1 MAQKVTVDAAKG
13 RALDFLTKQSIGPKH
28 AKGTINSTDLSLAY
42 TSSSEGKTCFYV
54 FNIGD
59 DNGFVIAG
67 GDESARQILGY
78 SDHGSFDYDTAPDN
92 LRWWLSQYTEQIA
105 RAAKAGVTDARRA
118 KAAMTPKAPI
128 TPLIEAKWNQRE
140 PYNKKIVADDNATGF
155 VTGCVAT
162 AMAQVMRKWECP
174 TQGKGSHS
182 YTGEEHTFSANFGAT
197 TYEWNNM
204 PYIYDNY
211 SEAQANAVATLMFH
225 AGVSVDMEYGTD
237 ESSANSF
244 LIGYALATYFGYD
257 KAVRNEFRQ
266 YYTDEEWEEL
276 VYQELSAGRP
286 VLYSGQAQNGGHQF
300 ICDGYSD
307 GYFTINWG
315 WGGNGDGGYLLTGTG
330 ALKPNVYGIGSGG
343 EGSAYTGRQMI
354 TIGVMPNQGG
364 SESIHLVQ
372 NEQSDLNIDNQMYLE
387 VGSTIYDTN
396 YEYTHSTSNQA
407 FYLYSTYQNMSCLI
421 TKFNLGVKAVEQT
434 TGICYYW
441 KSDSDELGNGYYY
454 EGPQPFVFY
463 PNQLT
468 YNGVYELRPVCRK
481 EGGTDA
487 DWTEID
493 ILTTE
498 TYPTLTVTGA
508 TDPDPVDITFSVE
521 ENTVQVARTL
531 QITHNSN
538 YNGAVSYSSSNQ
550 NVATVDDNGLIT
562 GVSVGSATI
571 TAHGQ
576 PEGFYNETTTTFNIT
591 VTELVKE
598 DVTFTISNTC
608 VMQNKTLQISWNEN
622 YDGTPVFSSS
632 DESIATVD
640 GSGVVTGISDGTVTI
655 TATAPATTF
664 FNENMQQFTI
674 KVVSEGIVMVE
685 EPYFNN
691 DNNLYEDDFVLHFKI
706 MNATSET
713 TPINLYCILE
723 APAPG
728 SGTYNMSLTYPC
740 GEVASGEVLPGTFD
754 FSTLPQDIKQYFF
767 IPNVQCTIYFYK
779 DEAKQEAYE
788 YASILYTYRN
798 KRTIGYGVSPAGYGT
813 LVLPFNADLPADLTA
828 YSCSG
833 VDNDVLILQEENSI
847 KRNVP
852 YIVKGTP
859 DKTYTFVGPDAIDSD
874 DQIARVNNDDIFIG
888 ALGSNVP
895 LAIGT
900 DYIMQVHGDA
910 PDAKAAFYRYMGAPA
925 NPIAT
930 QFRAFLRFPSE
941 SSSQAPKINFP
952 GNGDDETEGIS
963 TLSTDTLPAGIY
975 TLDGHRQSSFQK
987 GLNILIFEDGTAQ
1000 KVFVK

>member
-1 MAQKVTVDAAKG
+1 MAQEVSIDVAKS

-78 SDHGSFDYDTAPDN
+78 SDHGSFDYDKAPDN

-105 RAAKAGVTDARRA
+105 CAAMAGVTGARRA
-118 KAAMTPKAPI
+118 KASTTSKAPI
-128 TPLIEAKWNQRE
+128 APLIDAKWNQRE

-174 TQGKGSHS
+174 AQGQGSNS
-182 YTGEEHTFSANFGAT
+182 YTWDGHTFSADFAST
-197 TYEWNNM
+197 TYDWNNM
-204 PYIYDNY
+204 PYDY
-211 SEAQANAVATLMFH
+211 SDYSDEEANAVATLMFH
-225 AGVSVDMEYGTD
+225 AGVSVNMEYGTG
-237 ESSANSF
+237 ESSANSY

-266 YYTDEEWEEL
+266 YYTDEKWEDL

-315 WGGNGDGGYLLTGTG
+315 WGGNGDGRYLLTGTG
-330 ALKPNVYGIGSGG
+330 ALKPSAYGIGSGG

-364 SESIHLVQ
+364 SESIHMVQ
-372 NEQSDLNIDNQMYLE
+372 VDLSDYANKMYLK
-387 VGSTIYDTN
+387 VGDTTYDSNYNYPYSTN
-396 YEYTHSTSNQA
+396 NQP
-407 FYLYSTYQNMSCLI
+407 FYLYSSCQNMSCLI
-421 TKFNLGVKAVEQT
+421 TRFDLGVKAVEQT

-441 KSDSDELGNGYYY
+441 KSYSDELENGYYWSV
-454 EGPQPFVFY
+454 PIPFVFY

-576 PEGFYNETTTTFNIT
+576 PEGFYKETTTTFDIT

-608 VMQNKTLQISWNEN
+608 VMQNKILQISWNEN

-632 DESIATVD
+632 DQSIATVD
-640 GSGVVTGISDGTVTI
+640 ESGVVTGISDGTVTI

-813 LVLPFNADLPADLTA
+813 LVLPFNANLLDDLKA

-833 VDNDVLILQEENSI
+833 VDNDVLILQEESSI
-847 KRNVP
+847 RRNVP

-859 DKTYTFVGPDAIDSD
+859 DYPYHFTGPEAIDAD
-874 DQIARVNNDDIFIG
+874 DQIATAGILVG

-895 LAIGT
+895 LEIGT
-900 DYIMQVHGDA
+900 DYIMQVHEDG
-910 PDAKAAFYRYMGAPA
+910 KAAFYHYMGPPA
-925 NPIAT
+925 SPTAT
-930 QFRAFLRFPSE
+930 QFRAFLRFPE
-941 SSSQAPKINFP
+941 TTDPSSHAPKINFP

-987 GLNILIFEDGTAQ
+987 GMNILIFEDGTAQ

>member
-13 RALDFLTKQSIGPKH
+13 RAHDFLTKQSIGPKH

-78 SDHGSFDYDTAPDN
+78 SDHGSFDYDKAPDN

-105 RAAKAGVTDARRA
+105 CAAMAGVTGARRA
-118 KAAMTPKAPI
+118 KASTTSKAPI
-128 TPLIEAKWNQRE
+128 APLIDAKWNQRE

-174 TQGKGSHS
+174 AQGQGSNS
-182 YTGEEHTFSANFGAT
+182 YTWDGHTFSADFAST
-197 TYEWNNM
+197 TYDWNNM
-204 PYIYDNY
+204 PNDY
-211 SEAQANAVATLMFH
+211 SDYSDEEANAVATLMFH
-225 AGVSVDMEYGTD
+225 AGVSVNMEYGTG
-237 ESSANSF
+237 ESSANSY

-266 YYTDEEWEEL
+266 YYTDEEWEDL

-315 WGGNGDGGYLLTGTG
+315 WGGNGDGRYLLTGTG
-330 ALKPNVYGIGSGG
+330 ALKPRAYGIGSGG

-364 SESIHLVQ
+364 SESIHMVQ
-372 NEQSDLNIDNQMYLE
+372 VDLSDYANKMYLK
-387 VGSTIYDTN
+387 VGDTTYDSNYNYPYSTN
-396 YEYTHSTSNQA
+396 NQP
-407 FYLYSTYQNMSCLI
+407 FYLYSSCQNMSCLI
-421 TKFNLGVKAVEQT
+421 TRFDLGVKAVEQT

-441 KSDSDELGNGYYY
+441 KSYSDELENGYYWSV
-454 EGPQPFVFY
+454 PIPFVFY

-493 ILTTE
+493 ILSTE

-576 PEGFYNETTTTFNIT
+576 PEGFYKETTTTFDIT

-608 VMQNKTLQISWNEN
+608 VMQNKILQISWNEN

-632 DESIATVD
+632 DQSIATVD
-640 GSGVVTGISDGTVTI
+640 ESGVVTGISDGTVTI

-706 MNATSET
+706 MNATLET

-740 GEVASGEVLPGTFD
+740 
-754 FSTLPQDIKQYFF
+754 
-767 IPNVQCTIYFYK
+767 

-859 DKTYTFVGPDAIDSD
+859 DHPYYFTGPDAIDSD
-874 DQIARVNNDDIFIG
+874 DQIARVNDYDILVG
-888 ALGSNVP
+888 ALGNNVP
-895 LAIGT
+895 LDDET
-900 DYIMQVHGDA
+900 DYIMQVHNDG
-910 PDAKAAFYRYMGAPA
+910 KAAFYRYMGAPA

-930 QFRAFLRFPSE
+930 QFRAFLRFPDA
-941 SSSQAPKINFP
+941 SSIKAPKINFP

-963 TLSTDTLPAGIY
+963 TPSTDTLPAGIY
-975 TLDGHRQSSFQK
+975 TLDGHRQSTLQK
-987 GLNILIFEDGTAQ
+987 GLNILILDDGTAQ